1 MKKFLLHILLFF
13 VIVAV
18 VDVGIGVLGSYLQGH
33 AKGGRTR
40 QFDDLVMKDKHDVL
54 ILGSSRAHSHY
65 DTPFLSDTLGLDVYN
80 GGNDGNGVILAYGIL
95 EMVLERYQPKVVVF
109 DVEPAFDIIEYEQDF
124 NHTRYISHLK
134 PYYKKQVASEIIKDI
149 SAEEWRKVQS
159 GMVRYNTEI
168 VEILVDNIIDR
179 GVEKYGYLPLN
190 GKMEKEPDA
199 KASKLPV
206 LDTFKLKYIE
216 KLINLCQS
224 HGLTLILVGS
234 PKYGAKDS
242 SALQP
247 VKDIANKHGVHFLD
261 YYAEPMF
268 MEHKDWFKE
277 PMHLNNEGARQFS
290 RLLANDLMSEL

>member
-1 MKKFLLHILLFF
+1 MKKFILHLLLFF

-18 VDVGIGVLGSYLQGH
+18 VDVGIGAIGSYLQSH
-33 AKGGRTR
+33 AKGGRTQ
-40 QFDDLVMKDKHDVL
+40 QFDNLVMKDKHDVL
-54 ILGSSRAHSHY
+54 VLGSSCAHSHY

-95 EMVLERYQPKVVVF
+95 EMILERYQPKVVVF
-109 DVEPAFDIIEYEQDF
+109 DVEPAFDIVEYDQDF

-134 PYYKKQVASEIIKDI
+134 PYYRKRAASEIIKDI
-149 SAEEWRKVQS
+149 STEEWRKVQS
-159 GMVRYNTEI
+159 GMIRYNTEI
-168 VEILVDNIIDR
+168 VEILVDNVLDR
-179 GVEKYGYLPLN
+179 GVEKCGYLPLN

-199 KASKLPV
+199 KASKPPV

-234 PKYGAKDS
+234 PKYGVKDS
-242 SALQP
+242 FELQP
-247 VKDIANKHGVHFLD
+247 VKDIANKRGVRFLD
-261 YYAEPMF
+261 YYAEPIF